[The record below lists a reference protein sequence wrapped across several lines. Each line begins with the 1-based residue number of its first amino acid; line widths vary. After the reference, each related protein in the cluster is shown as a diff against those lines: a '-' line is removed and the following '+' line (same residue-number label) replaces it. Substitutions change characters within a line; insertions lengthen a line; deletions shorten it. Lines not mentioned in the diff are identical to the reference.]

1 MDIDLPSMIYL
12 DNNATTAPSIAVME
26 AVRRALQEGWGNPSS
41 VHPFGTEA
49 RESVERA
56 RSQVAQAI
64 GASPREVVFTSGGT
78 ESCNL
83 AILGSLGHEP
93 GRDLL
98 VTAHTEHSAVRECA
112 AAVESGEWRAGS
124 DRGEVAWV
132 ALDSEGRVDLGQLSL
147 LLGTRA
153 REVAIVSLMWANN
166 ETGVIQPVEQIAMI
180 CREHGVRFHTDATQC
195 LGRVEMDAA
204 RIGCDLL
211 SVSAHKVHGPKGVG
225 ALFCRRGVSIVGQVV
240 GGPQERGRRG
250 GTENVAGICGFGA
263 ACQEASEWLA
273 RPDTPP
279 KQLAQWRNE
288 FESAVVAAV
297 RGAVVIGER
306 VPRLWNTSLIAFPRL
321 QSEALLIELG
331 RHDVAA
337 SAGAACSSGLLDPS
351 PVLLAMGL
359 DREVAHGAVRFSMS
373 RLTTRREMDDAA
385 ARVVQA
391 VQSVARAM
399 P

>member
-1 MDIDLPSMIYL
+1 MDIGLKSMIYL
-12 DNNATTAPSIAVME
+12 DNNATAAPSVAVME
-26 AVRRALQEGWGNPSS
+26 AIRRALHEGWGNPSS
-41 VHPFGTEA
+41 VHPFGALA
-49 RESVERA
+49 RETVERA
-56 RSQVAQAI
+56 RSEVALAI

-83 AILGSLGHEP
+83 ALLGSLGHEP
-93 GRDLL
+93 GRHLL
-98 VTAHTEHSAVRECA
+98 VTAHTEHAAVRECA
-112 AAVESGEWRAGS
+112 SAVESGAWRAGS

-132 ALDSEGRVDLGQLSL
+132 ELDSEGRVDLGQLAR
-147 LLGTRA
+147 LLGSRA
-153 REVAIVSLMWANN
+153 REVAVVSLMWANN
-166 ETGVIQPVEQIAMI
+166 ETGVIQPVEQIATI

-195 LGRVEMDAA
+195 LGRMVIDVS

-211 SVSAHKVHGPKGVG
+211 SVSSHKVHGPKGVG
-225 ALFCRRGVSIVGQVV
+225 ALYCRRGVAIVGQVL

-263 ACQEASEWLA
+263 ACTEASQWLA
-273 RPDTPP
+273 RADMPTR
-279 KQLAQWRNE
+279 QLAQWRDA

-306 VPRLWNTSLIAFPRL
+306 IPRLWNTSLIAFPRL
-321 QSEALLIELG
+321 QSEALLVELG
-331 RHDVAA
+331 RLDVAA
-337 SAGAACSSGLLDPS
+337 SAGAACSSGSLDPS
-351 PVLLAMGL
+351 PVLVAMGI

-373 RLTTRREMDDAA
+373 RLTTQREMDDAA

>member
-1 MDIDLPSMIYL
+1 MIYL
-12 DNNATTAPSIAVME
+12 DNNATAAPSVAVME
-26 AVRRALQEGWGNPSS
+26 AIRRALHEGWGNPSS
-41 VHPFGTEA
+41 VHPFGALA
-49 RESVERA
+49 RETVESA
-56 RSQVAQAI
+56 RSEVALAI

-83 AILGSLGHEP
+83 ALLGSLGHEP
-93 GRDLL
+93 GRHLM

-112 AAVESGEWRAGS
+112 SAVESGAWRVGS
-124 DRGEVAWV
+124 DRGEVAW
-132 ALDSEGRVDLGQLSL
+132 AELDSDGRVDLGQLAR
-147 LLGTRA
+147 LLGSRA
-153 REVAIVSLMWANN
+153 REVAVVSLMWANN
-166 ETGVIQPVEQIAMI
+166 ETGVIQPVEQIATI

-195 LGRVEMDAA
+195 LGRMVIDVS

-211 SVSAHKVHGPKGVG
+211 SVSSHKVHGPKGVG
-225 ALFCRRGVSIVGQVV
+225 ALYCRRGVAIVGQVL

-263 ACQEASEWLA
+263 ACTEAAQWLA
-273 RPDTPP
+273 RADMPTR
-279 KQLAQWRNE
+279 QLAQWRDA

-297 RGAVVIGER
+297 RGAIVIGER
-306 VPRLWNTSLIAFPRL
+306 LPRLWNTSLIAFPRL
-321 QSEALLIELG
+321 QSEALLVELG
-331 RHDVAA
+331 RLDVAA
-337 SAGAACSSGLLDPS
+337 SAGAACSSGSLDPS
-351 PVLLAMGL
+351 PVLVAMGI

-373 RLTTRREMDDAA
+373 RLTTQREMDDAA